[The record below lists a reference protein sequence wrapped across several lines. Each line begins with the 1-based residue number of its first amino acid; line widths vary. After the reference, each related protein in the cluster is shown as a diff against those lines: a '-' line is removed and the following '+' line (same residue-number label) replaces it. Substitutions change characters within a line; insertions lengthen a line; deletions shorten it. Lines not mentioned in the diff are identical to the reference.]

1 MTFCNKNDKWD
12 WILKSSEGLAHH
24 HLLHLRHDLL
34 RRLLL
39 LLPDHLLH
47 GKVLGG
53 LLVRRGRIDRRVG
66 LLFTGGADHQPVD
79 PVQSDLGQVTVGSV
93 CCVHWDLWQ
102 AVVIEKVQPVHP
114 SDGQLVRT
122 STGLAIDATF
132 VERLAIGGE
141 HLGKRRW
148 GCVSKKWSRWWAGLA
163 GHIDDIND
171 KDKSGNSWSRG

>member
-1 MTFCNKNDKWD
+1 M
-12 WILKSSEGLAHH
+12 KSSEGLAHH

-34 RRLLL
+34 GRLLL

-93 CCVHWDLWQ
+93 RCAH
-102 AVVIEKVQPVHP
+102 
-114 SDGQLVRT
+114 
-122 STGLAIDATF
+122 
-132 VERLAIGGE
+132 
-141 HLGKRRW
+141 
-148 GCVSKKWSRWWAGLA
+148 
-163 GHIDDIND
+163 
-171 KDKSGNSWSRG
+171 